1 MPDYWGPGKKL
12 LSDSKALLEK
22 IEQFDRD
29 NIKEEILVALK
40 KDFTA
45 DSLFDPATVAKT
57 SSVGEALCRWVK
69 LIDQFTNIDAA
80 NQDKKDLL
88 KAAKEDFEN
97 FKITFKEKKKKVDD
111 QEDLLTGLKQQ
122 QVENKEKRKEIK
134 DETDFGKLKK
144 SRGINIVETFA
155 KEKLW
160 WQKEKEKEECY
171 LDCLLGDILL
181 MSAMLLYLPSFPNH
195 ARDKTLQKFSEI
207 LAEKEVRFSDNN
219 ARISLFLSE
228 KVIKQWDH
236 FGLPLHNFYIINGL
250 LMTTCPRWPL
260 LVDPEQQATNWI
272 KNLEEDLVLLDAN
285 EPELIRKIQ
294 NCVELG
300 SATMVCNVEDQ
311 IDSHLDNLIKKKLF
325 VEDGTQYVMIADT
338 KVKFDAKF
346 KLFFTSKKDRV
357 DFPSRVQSHL
367 TIINFVPVS
376 AGLNDHLLRIVVAKG
391 LFRNINQKDKYRVE
405 GKVLVNNISL
415 CTI

>member
-12 LSDSKALLEK
+12 LSDSKTLLEK

-45 DSLFDPATVAKT
+45 DSSFDPATVAKT
-57 SSVGEALCRWVK
+57 SNVGEALCRWVK

-97 FKITFKEKKKKVDD
+97 FKMTFKEKKKKVDD

-181 MSAMLLYLPSFPNH
+181 MSAMLLYLPSFP
-195 ARDKTLQKFSEI
+195 S
-207 LAEKEVRFSDNN
+207 
-219 ARISLFLSE
+219 
-228 KVIKQWDH
+228 
-236 FGLPLHNFYIINGL
+236 Y
-250 LMTTCPRWPL
+250 C
-260 LVDPEQQATNWI
+260 
-272 KNLEEDLVLLDAN
+272 
-285 EPELIRKIQ
+285 
-294 NCVELG
+294 
-300 SATMVCNVEDQ
+300 
-311 IDSHLDNLIKKKLF
+311 SHL
-325 VEDGTQYVMIADT
+325 
-338 KVKFDAKF
+338 
-346 KLFFTSKKDRV
+346 
-357 DFPSRVQSHL
+357 
-367 TIINFVPVS
+367 
-376 AGLNDHLLRIVVAKG
+376 LNG
-391 LFRNINQKDKYRVE
+391 
-405 GKVLVNNISL
+405 
-415 CTI
+415 